1 MNFKELFDKGIDFI
15 DSKRK
20 SIIKFSLSIL
30 GLILLAIVFFLSSEE
45 FSVGK
50 ESQILLNHIEQGK
63 YSLANNYYNDLK
75 KSFTENKMKRFNK
88 SISNKRQ

>member
-30 GLILLAIVFFLSSEE
+30 GLILLTIVFF
-45 FSVGK
+45 FK
-50 ESQILLNHIEQGK
+50 
-63 YSLANNYYNDLK
+63 
-75 KSFTENKMKRFNK
+75 
-88 SISNKRQ
+88 